1 MTNKL
6 PDDAMLL
13 MNWFEAGVLRG
24 VLQKN
29 NEFDKLPRSLQLK
42 LNILFCQVY
51 LSHSTLGK
59 QAQKDINNYVKELLL
74 LEEQNNE
81 KSK

>member
-6 PDDAMLL
+6 PEDAMLL

-29 NEFDKLPRSLQLK
+29 NQFDKLPRSLQLK
-42 LNILFCQVY
+42 LNILFSQAY
-51 LSHSTLGK
+51 LSHPTLGK
-59 QAQKDINNYVKELLL
+59 QAKKDIDNYYKELLL
-74 LEEQNNE
+74 LEESNNE